1 MAKKKKHVPQKQIIG
16 LREETGSE
24 LTVHPNATLYPTAY
38 DSPTAIDVLQRDS
51 TNAPTIGEEEPQNYV
66 ESFAGLA
73 DKYLFSKKTIPF
85 TILLLISGVGS
96 TVIFIQDNN
105 AGLLIDKKAIF
116 WTLQKCIV
124 LCVLNFLIWLSLSI
138 VTWLKNKI
146 NKAS

>member
-1 MAKKKKHVPQKQIIG
+1 MAKKKKNIPQKKIIG

-24 LTVHPNATLYPTAY
+24 SAVHPDATLYPTAY
-38 DSPTAIDVLQRDS
+38 DSPTAIDVIQRGS
-51 TNAPTIGEEEPQNYV
+51 TNAPSIGEEEPENYV

-105 AGLLIDKKAIF
+105 AGLLTEPKSIY
-116 WTLQKCIV
+116 WTLKKCVV
-124 LCVLNFLIWLSLSI
+124 LCALNLLIWLSLSI
-138 VTWLKNKI
+138 VTWLKK
-146 NKAS
+146 